1 MEKNQK
7 KQTQD
12 LLERAITLA
21 ELAGKC
27 HMLELIR
34 DFHVEVEIE
43 SDDTHS
49 VKVAVDEYLNTEKIW
64 YDTAGRVIDS
74 RTQARGIDFESM
86 VNHLQGM
93 LDERKRAI
101 LAELEIMEG

>member
-7 KQTQD
+7 NKIQD

-27 HMLELIR
+27 YMLGLIR
-34 DFHVEVEIE
+34 DFHVDVEID
-43 SDDTHS
+43 SDDAYF
-49 VKVAVDEYLNTEKIW
+49 VRVAVDEYINTEKLW
-64 YDTAGRVIDS
+64 CDTTRVCDS
-74 RTQARGIDFESM
+74 RTRERGVDFESM

-93 LDERKRAI
+93 LDERKQAI